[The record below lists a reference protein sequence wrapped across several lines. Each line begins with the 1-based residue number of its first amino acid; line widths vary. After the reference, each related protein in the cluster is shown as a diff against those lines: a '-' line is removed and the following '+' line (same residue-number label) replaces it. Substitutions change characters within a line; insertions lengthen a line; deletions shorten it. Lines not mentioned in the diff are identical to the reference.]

1 MLTRGQPYQLQDLDG
16 RLISHADAKKMIKTE
31 FRVPD
36 QVRAKARARGSA
48 TNRAKLTR
56 TTTPGLF
63 LQ

>member
-36 QVRAKARARGSA
+36 QVRAKARARGAA

-56 TTTPGLF
+56 
-63 LQ
+63 